1 MRVRITLAEKGIE
14 YEYREQNLLN
24 KRPML
29 LQMNR
34 VHKKVPV
41 LIHNGKP
48 ICESTNI
55 VQYIDEGDVGSKI
68 RKTGGNDKPHFEGE
82 NFGFVDVSLIPLYCW
97 LETECPKIIAWAKR
111 CTQRKS
117 VSKSLK
123 DEKKVLGFVQ
133 R

>member
-1 MRVRITLAEKGIE
+1 MNDS
-14 YEYREQNLLN
+14 YRW
-24 KRPML
+24 
-29 LQMNR
+29 
-34 VHKKVPV
+34 
-41 LIHNGKP
+41 
-48 ICESTNI
+48 
-55 VQYIDEGDVGSKI
+55 EGDVGSKI

-82 NFGFVDVSLIPLYCW
+82 NFG

-133 R
+133 SISSTLMDN